1 MEIWTFKDV
10 AYPFIRMLQQHGFQE
25 CTFFPPDDSSVCKN
39 DTKSL
44 RDPMEYEGKRLSTF
58 ATFPDIPGLYATKL
72 AGAGFYF
79 LQKDDEVCCFKCR
92 ITYKNW
98 NPHDSPIKIHQQ
110 ISPLCDFIKHV
121 ASKYIEHS
129 QHISESIANN
139 GTCDI
144 SYVRTECD
152 QTSHDKNK
160 LPVNSN
166 NPQQSLHILNGGT
179 VSQRIQANSI
189 NQNSNNFRWNVP
201 NTYGGRVPTNPCL
214 VNQSLNNTTDN
225 VSNTDITRTES
236 YQISNNYSTNDTNSL
251 IPISHTDLE
260 TLNRNASTPN
270 NQYSGQITTT
280 DRSSKAPVKQPMMG
294 ICVDNPKYPKYAI
307 RGSRLDSFKY
317 WPTYLTQSPDEMATA
332 GFFFT
337 GNDDHCRC
345 FFCGGGLK
353 NWEPGD
359 EPWVE
364 HARWYQ
370 KCDFV
375 RQCKGDSFI
384 GDVQTNKYM
393 PTEIVKK
400 SKLPSSKRP
409 LGEFKNIPA
418 VRSVTEFGYDEK
430 LVKEAYETL
439 QKAGKSDITITGLLE
454 AVFNLEENSKH
465 TQENSNYNQQQM
477 ENSQSAIES
486 AKSIAKQITNETTS
500 DSEPE
505 LSVRSLE
512 EENQNLKDQQT
523 CKICLDE
530 PIAIVFLPC
539 GHLAAC
545 GRCAPALRRC
555 PICRAFI
562 KGSVKAIMC

>member
-1 MEIWTFKDV
+1 
-10 AYPFIRMLQQHGFQE
+10 MLQQHGFQQ
-25 CTFFPPDDSSVCKN
+25 CSFFPPDDSSVCKN
-39 DTKSL
+39 DTKSKS
-44 RDPMEYEGKRLSTF
+44 DPMEYEGKRLSTF

-72 AGAGFYF
+72 AGAGFYY
-79 LQKDDEVCCFKCR
+79 LEKDNEVRCFNCK

-98 NPHDSPIKIHQQ
+98 KPHDSPIKIHLQ
-110 ISPLCDFIKHV
+110 ISPLCEFIKHIG
-121 ASKYIEHS
+121 SKYSEHS
-129 QHISESIANN
+129 KHISDRTVSN

-144 SYVRTECD
+144 SHVRTECD
-152 QTSHDKNK
+152 QTLHDTNK
-160 LPVNSN
+160 LPVNGY
-166 NPQQSLHILNGGT
+166 NPQMSSHMLTGGT
-179 VSQRIQANSI
+179 DTQRIQANSI
-189 NQNSNNFRWNVP
+189 NQNSNNFRRNDSNSYSGPVQHI
-201 NTYGGRVPTNPCL
+201 PCV

-225 VSNTDITRTES
+225 VSNTDITRTEA
-236 YQISNNYSTNDTNSL
+236 YQIPNNYSTNDTNSL
-251 IPISHTDLE
+251 TRISQTNIE
-260 TLNRNASTPN
+260 TLNRNGSTPN
-270 NQYSGQITTT
+270 QQSSGHITTT
-280 DRSSKAPVKQPMMG
+280 YRSSNDAVGQPMMG
-294 ICVDNPKYPKYAI
+294 ICVDNPKYSKYAI

-337 GNDDHCRC
+337 GSEDHCRC

-370 KCDFV
+370 QCAFL
-375 RQCKGDSFI
+375 RSCKGEKFI
-384 GDVQTNKYM
+384 ENVQTNVYRYV
-393 PTEIVKK
+393 PAEIVEQ
-400 SKLPSSKRP
+400 SKLPSSKKD
-409 LGEFKNIPA
+409 LAEFKDIPA

-430 LVKEAYETL
+430 LVREAYETL
-439 QKAGKSDITITGLLE
+439 QKSGKSDITTTGLLE
-454 AVFNLEENSKH
+454 TIFSLEEKH
-465 TQENSNYNQQQM
+465 AHENSNYNQQPL
-477 ENSQSAIES
+477 ENSQSVKEP
-486 AKSIAKQITNETTS
+486 AKIIAKQITNEATS
-500 DSEPE
+500 DQEPE

-545 GRCAPALRRC
+545 GSCAPALRRC

-562 KGSVKAIMC
+562 KGTVKAIMC